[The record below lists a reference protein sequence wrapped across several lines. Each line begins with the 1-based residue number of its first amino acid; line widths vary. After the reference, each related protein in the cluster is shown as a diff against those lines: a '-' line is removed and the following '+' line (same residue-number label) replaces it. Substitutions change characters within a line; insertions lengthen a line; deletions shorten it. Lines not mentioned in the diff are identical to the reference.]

1 MIKQGCRLI
10 LIIFS
15 VLNSSSFLAQKNTY
29 IDSLKRLI
37 ARSQIDSVK
46 VNILNHLSLKYKSIN
61 DIDNAVK
68 YSKESIDKAKAS
80 LKQPLPSKTIIALKQ
95 GLSDAY
101 HNLGTIYQ
109 SQSDYTLALENLEY
123 ALSIRQAIGDTSGT
137 ARTILSIGINYRN
150 QGDYPKALD
159 YYFKSLKLY
168 EKINDKQGI
177 GSAYNNIGTIYS
189 KKEDLPKALE
199 YYLKSYKAY
208 EDIQYKQGMSS
219 SLINIGIIY
228 SKKQT
233 YETALEFYFKALLL
247 KEEINDKSGVAIA
260 LNNIGNVYEKQ
271 GDFNKAIDF
280 LFKSLEVKKNIGDK
294 QGLAASYNNIGTSYL
309 EHNYFDKAEK
319 YLLLS
324 LQEAE
329 DIKSL
334 DDIKEAHFTLS
345 ELYEK
350 TNKPQKALA
359 SYKSYIKYRDSLYND
374 ENTKKI
380 IRSELNFNYE
390 KKQQLDKLEQEK
402 KDAIQKEKLQ
412 TKNIILYGTLI
423 IVFLLAAFSFVMY
436 NNYRHNKK
444 QSLLIEQ
451 KNKEL
456 EKFSIA
462 TSKTANGVFITDA
475 NGDLEWFN
483 EGFKKLFGWKNEQ
496 EFIEAR
502 GKNILNV
509 SGYSK
514 ITEIVNRVITEKT
527 SLVYESI
534 NITKDGQEL
543 WIQATITPIFDDDGN
558 LKNLVIVDGDIT
570 ELKKAKESAEQS
582 LHILEQFLANTS
594 HEIRTPM
601 NGVIGM
607 SRQLLETNLDK
618 QQLEYL
624 EAIQESSN
632 NLLHVVNDIL
642 DISKIRAGKVIF
654 EKVEF
659 RLTDLFKSV
668 QFLLQRKADEK
679 KIYLNTSIQNTIPE
693 VLIGDPVR
701 LNQIILNLA
710 GNAIKFTEKG
720 GVDISAQLINS
731 KNNQVDV
738 SFSITDTGIGIP
750 EDKISYVFESFAQ
763 AQSHTNRKYGGTG
776 LGLSI
781 SKFLIEEQGGN
792 VSVVSKENE
801 GSSFN
806 FTLTFD
812 IGDPQWK
819 GETLAY
825 TQDMPV
831 DIDLSNLS
839 ILLIEDNIINQRVA
853 LYDLKKWKIHADV
866 ADNART
872 AYEFLHKRPYD
883 IILMD
888 ISMPEINGLEAT
900 KHIRKNFKEP
910 IKNIPIIAMTASA
923 LVGEKERCFAAGM
936 NDYISKPFNPATLY
950 NKILIWGK
958 IKIDSKILAK
968 EKETKVDVAYN
979 HVNLSLLK
987 EKTDGDEIYYK
998 DMLEIYIDTMPEY
1011 LEEFKQ
1017 LFASKNWKEF
1027 SAQAHK
1033 IKSPAAL
1040 FGAEKLK
1047 TLLASIEV
1055 LNPNAINEQELNDLF
1070 SKTVSL
1076 IGLSIEDVKTE
1087 LERVS

>member
-1 MIKQGCRLI
+1 M
-10 LIIFS
+10 
-15 VLNSSSFLAQKNTY
+15 FLAQENSY
-29 IDSLKRLI
+29 IDSLKRVI
-37 ARSQIDSVK
+37 SRSQFDTVK
-46 VNILNHLSLKYKSIN
+46 VNSLNHLSLKYKSIN
-61 DIDNAVK
+61 DIENAIK
-68 YSKESIDKAKAS
+68 YSKESIEKAKGS
-80 LKQPLPSKTIIALKQ
+80 LKQSLSSKTIIVLKQ

-101 HNLGTIYQ
+101 HNLGIIYQ
-109 SQSDYTLALENLEY
+109 SQSDYTPAMENFEQALN
-123 ALSIRQAIGDTSGT
+123 IRKAIGDTAGT
-137 ARTILSIGINYRN
+137 ARTILSIGINFRN

-168 EKINDKQGI
+168 EQINDKKGI

-208 EDIQYKQGMSS
+208 EDIQFKQGMSS

-233 YETALEFYFKALLL
+233 YETALEFYFKALKL
-247 KEEINDKSGVAIA
+247 KEEINDRSGVAIA

-271 GDFNKAIDF
+271 GDFNKAIDY
-280 LFKSLEVKKNIGDK
+280 LFKSLDVKKTIGDK

-309 EHNYFDKAEK
+309 EHNFFDQAEK

-324 LQEAE
+324 LQVAE
-329 DIKSL
+329 EIKSL
-334 DDIKEAHFTLS
+334 DDIKEAHYTLS

-350 TNKPQKALA
+350 THKPQKALL

-390 KKQQLDKLEQEK
+390 KKQQLNQLEQEK

-412 TKNIILYGTLI
+412 TKNIVLYGTI
-423 IVFLLAAFSFVMY
+423 IIIFLLAAFSFIMF
-436 NNYRHNKK
+436 NNYSHNKK
-444 QSLLIEQ
+444 QSQLIEQ

-483 EGFKKLFGWKNEQ
+483 EGFTKLFGWFNEK

-509 SGYSK
+509 SGYSR
-514 ITEIVNRVITEKT
+514 IAEIVDKAVKEKT

-534 NITKDGQEL
+534 NITKDGREL
-543 WIQATITPIFDDDGN
+543 WIQATITPIFDENGH

-607 SRQLLETNLDK
+607 ARQLLETNLDK

-624 EAIQESSN
+624 QAIQESSN

-659 RLTDLFKSV
+659 RIADLLKSI

-679 KIYLNTSIQNTIPE
+679 KIYLNINIQNSIPE

-701 LNQIILNLA
+701 LNQVLLNLA

-720 GVDISAQLINS
+720 GVDISANLIQS
-731 KNNQVDV
+731 KNHVAEI
-738 SFSITDTGIGIP
+738 SFAITDTGIGIP

-781 SKFLIEEQGGN
+781 SKFLIEEQGGS
-792 VSVVSKENE
+792 VSVISKENE

-806 FTLTFD
+806 FSLSFG
-812 IGDPQWK
+812 IGDPNWK
-819 GETLAY
+819 GDTIVY
-825 TQDMPV
+825 SQDMPSDV
-831 DIDLSNLS
+831 DLSNLS
-839 ILLIEDNIINQRVA
+839 VLLVEDNLINQRVA
-853 LYDLKKWKIHADV
+853 IYDLKKWKIHVDV
-866 ADNART
+866 VDSARK
-872 AYEFLHKRPYD
+872 AYDLLHAKNYD

-888 ISMPEINGLEAT
+888 ISMPDINGLEAT
-900 KHIRKNFKEP
+900 KHIRKNLREP

-936 NDYISKPFNPATLY
+936 NDYISKPFNPITLY

-958 IKIDSKILAK
+958 VKIDSKIIEK
-968 EKETKVDVAYN
+968 EKETGLNATYQNID
-979 HVNLSLLK
+979 LSLLK
-987 EKTDGDEIYYK
+987 EKADGDDIYYK
-998 DMLEIYIDTMPEY
+998 EMLEIYIETMPEY
-1011 LEEFKQ
+1011 LNELKQ
-1017 LFASKNWKEF
+1017 FYDVKNLQEF

-1033 IKSPAAL
+1033 IKSPVAL

-1047 TLLASIEV
+1047 TILVTLEQLTPSNVNEYDLQDLYTKAVKMIE
-1055 LNPNAINEQELNDLF
+1055 
-1070 SKTVSL
+1070 
-1076 IGLSIEDVKTE
+1076 LSIEDVKTE